1 MQSSILSIE
10 TRSSPPITIQ
20 DARVSVHSQ
29 VVKLRFPI
37 VNGGLIWNRPVA
49 IRIRTADGR
58 EKIAPIADVTRTVMF
73 TLVGLCFTV
82 MFVLMVLRR
91 RQSES

>member
-1 MQSSILSIE
+1 MQSSILRIE
-10 TRSSPPITIQ
+10 TLTSPPLTIR
-20 DARVSVHSQ
+20 DAQVFVLSQ
-29 VVKLRFPI
+29 VVKLKLPF

-73 TLVGLCFTV
+73 TLAGLCFTA
-82 MFVLMVLRR
+82 MLALMVLRR
-91 RQSES
+91 KRSES

>member
-1 MQSSILSIE
+1 MLHIE

-20 DARVSVHSQ
+20 DAQVSVHSQ

-58 EKIAPIADVTRTVMF
+58 EKIAPIADVTRTVTF
-73 TLVGLCFTV
+73 TLVGLCFTTL
-82 MFVLMVLRR
+82 FVLMVLRR
-91 RQSES
+91 R